1 MESDLTR
8 AKEVSNSKFVFKA
21 PASLPSTKKGESK
34 GHKFLG
40 DTRESKLNL
49 KVPSEALP
57 AVGTLYLDGESRYL
71 AISNWEEV
79 NQGRKDAKRL
89 KATLCATREV
99 LG

>member
-1 MESDLTR
+1 MESDLAH
-8 AKEVSNSKFVFKA
+8 AKKFSTSKFKFKA
-21 PASLPSTKKGESK
+21 PASLGTSKKGESK
-34 GHKFLG
+34 VHKFLG
-40 DTRESKLNL
+40 DTTESKLNL

-57 AVGTLYLDGESRYL
+57 TAGTLYLDGENRYL

-79 NQGRKDAKRL
+79 TQGRKDAKRL